1 MFATSNA
8 SVLSDS
14 VQQIKDAIS
23 DFRDSLVR
31 EEALFILERIVG
43 LFNTEPLTG
52 FLTGF
57 LPSVNFV
64 TWFTDLENS
73 HEDGSYGVIKWP
85 SDRDKRVAMQIELCR
100 YISDDNNLFDHFL
113 LTYLYSNRTNFSGSI
128 TAFATKVLDTLV
140 RDIDQLIA
148 LRPVSPILLEA
159 MRTLPLSGDDVLDE
173 KLLEA
178 SQKFKNPAPQ
188 SLQDAV
194 EKLWDSFEIIKKLNH
209 LDTKKSVAML
219 LEQIIEDRL
228 FRDHINNEMTAL
240 NDIGNKFQ
248 IRHFGT
254 GKLPLNQKQLEYLFH
269 RLYSLVRFLLLAR
282 NETKGKSLSD

>member
-23 DFRDSLVR
+23 DFRDSSVR

-57 LPSVNFV
+57 LPSVNFA

-73 HEDGSYGVIKWP
+73 HEDGDHGVLKWP
-85 SDRDKRVAMQIELCR
+85 QDRDKRVAMQIELCR
-100 YISDDNNLFDHFL
+100 YISDNNNLFDHFL
-113 LTYLYSNRTNFSGSI
+113 LTYLYSNRINFSESLA
-128 TAFATKVLDTLV
+128 AFITKVLDPLV

-159 MRTLPLSGDDVLDE
+159 MRNFPLSGDDVLDE
-173 KLLEA
+173 KLQEA
-178 SQKFKNPAPQ
+178 CRKFKDPAPQ
-188 SLQDAV
+188 SLQDAI
-194 EKLWDSFEIIKKLNH
+194 EKLWDSFERIKT
-209 LDTKKSVAML
+209 LDDPDKKKSTLVL
-219 LEQIIEDRL
+219 LEKTIDEPK
-228 FRDHINNEMTAL
+228 FRDHIDKEMVSLT
-240 NDIGNKFQ
+240 DIGNKFQ
-248 IRHFGT
+248 IRHFET
-254 GKLPLNQKQLEYLFH
+254 SKLPLNNKQREYLFH
-269 RLYSLVRFLLLAR
+269 RVYSLICFLLLAR
-282 NETKGKSLSD
+282 NAVKEKEES